1 MVRSRES
8 KREVMPDLKFVQM
21 RPSSPILS
29 ELESLFKSEW
39 SGFSFC
45 HYHLELPEPIV
56 ALHGEKVIG
65 GLSFTFYKHPNANGD
80 VVWINALFILPE
92 YRGRRIADKLIES
105 ATLEVARR
113 GYKQLFAYT
122 HIPYIYQRLG
132 WTSLNSNAQSK
143 YKVMSLELNSHLI
156 D

>member
-1 MVRSRES
+1 
-8 KREVMPDLKFVQM
+8 MPDLKFVQM
-21 RPSSPILS
+21 RPSSPSLN

-39 SGFSFC
+39 SDFSFC
-45 HYHLELPEPIV
+45 HYHLELPAPIV

-65 GLSFTFYKHPNANGD
+65 GLSFTFYRHPNSNGD

-122 HIPYIYQRLG
+122 HIPSIYQRLG
-132 WTSLNSNAQSK
+132 WTSLNSKAQSK
-143 YKVMSLELNSHLI
+143 YKIMSLELNSHLI